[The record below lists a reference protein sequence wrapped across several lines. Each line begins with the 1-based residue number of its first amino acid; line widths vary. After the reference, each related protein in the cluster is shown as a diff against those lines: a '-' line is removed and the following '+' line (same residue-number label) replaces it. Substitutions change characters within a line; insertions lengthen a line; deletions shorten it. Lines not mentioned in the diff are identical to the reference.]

1 MIKKISFFLMVFMS
15 GMLIKANTP
24 VSGGIFTN
32 TTWTLANSPY
42 IVTGNVVVFPGVTLT
57 IQPGVEVRVKMNPS
71 TTFGYHGSFGYV
83 IEARGTINAIGTSNA
98 KITFKSDTTIAGQN
112 DLWRGFIEKR
122 SQNGKVNLDY
132 TNFYN
137 AFSVIGYDANPSS
150 MVFHESKFENNAFTF
165 VDNFTS
171 LKFFDCQFKGNINVF
186 QGLCQS
192 YTFKRTVFDN
202 NQSVMSSYA
211 NGILVDSCSFTNN
224 GGCIQTPYGGVLQVK
239 NTLFKGNGF
248 GLAFPS
254 GTLIKKCKFI
264 ANQLGLG
271 GSYATVDSCVFDSN
285 IVAINAGEKLVVN
298 NCKIVNNQ
306 KGIVIFN
313 FNGAFNFPNVLNNK
327 ICNNS
332 VYNIE
337 NSSDKNLSI
346 PSNCFCETDSAIIE
360 SKIFDGYDDPSRG
373 LISYNIYD
381 STCVGVVQVVN
392 KLVAALSTKQIV
404 TSNFK
409 LYPNPSGNFVTLE
422 NTYGFE
428 ALKLLTLTGA
438 ELSSTKLTNG
448 KNLID
453 LSHLPKGIYQVKVL
467 KDGGGEQ
474 VLKLVKSE

>member
-1 MIKKISFFLMVFMS
+1 MKKLFFTICTFMLGVAVNAS
-15 GMLIKANTP
+15 TL
-24 VSGGIFTN
+24 VSGGIFIN

-57 IQPGVEVRVKMNPS
+57 IQPGVEVRVKMNPA
-71 TTFGYHGSFGYV
+71 TTTGYHGSFGYA
-83 IEARGTINAIGTSNA
+83 IEARGTINAIGTPTS
-98 KITFKSDTTIAGQN
+98 KITFKSDTSIGVQN

-132 TNFYN
+132 INFYN
-137 AFSVIGYDANPSS
+137 AFSVIGYDANPSN

-165 VDNFTS
+165 VDNFPS

-192 YTFKRTVFDN
+192 YTFKRSVFDN

-224 GGCIQTPYGGVLQVK
+224 GGCIQTPYGGSLQVK
-239 NTLFKGNGF
+239 NTLFKNNGF

-254 GTLIKKCKFI
+254 GTLIKKCKFV

-285 IVAINAGEKLVVN
+285 LVAINAGEKLVVN

-313 FNGAFNFPNVLNNK
+313 FNGALNFPNVLNNK
-327 ICNNS
+327 ICYNS

-337 NSSDKNLSI
+337 NSSDKNLTI

-360 SKIFDGYDDPSRG
+360 SKIFDGYDDPTRG

-392 KLVAALSTKQIV
+392 KIATALSVSKFSV
-404 TSNFK
+404 SDFK
-409 LYPNPSGNFVTLE
+409 FYPNPSGDFVTIDNLSNYSDVE
-422 NTYGFE
+422 IIS
-428 ALKLLTLTGA
+428 LTGA
-438 ELSSTKLTNG
+438 KLIGVKLCNG
-448 KNLID
+448 KNRLD
-453 LSHLPKGIYQVKVL
+453 LKTLPIGMYQVKL
-467 KDGGGEQ
+467 LRNGESEK
-474 VLKLVKSE
+474 VFKLVKAE